1 MKLNKKGDALLAMLP
16 VAPVPIAITVIAIGL
31 IAYSFQPKTLESFR
45 ERKAVKMCEA
55 DRGADCQAMVQ
66 SWPKDQ
72 VLAYIQDNK
81 VPGTKVNNDGN
92 FVGGYQ
98 N

>member
-16 VAPVPIAITVIAIGL
+16 VAPVPIAITAIAAML
-31 IAYSFQPKTLESFR
+31 IAYSFQPKVLANFR
-45 ERKAVKMCEA
+45 EKKAVKMCEQS
-55 DRGADCQAMVQ
+55 GGVDCNAMVQ

-72 VLAYIQDNK
+72 VLAYIKDDQ
-81 VPGTKVNNDGN
+81 VPGTAVNNGGN
-92 FVGGYQ
+92 FAGGYS